1 MTKKLMLRVA
11 QDVINLAP
19 FFQEDELLDS
29 VFRDAM
35 HNFICWLRRTYPG
48 RAYRLRP
55 APIHFRQAVDNFCT
69 DIAQMC
75 STVRE
80 MPPPERDVTLS
91 LACVADMLRPG
102 SHGLTDFSDLYPSPW

>member
-1 MTKKLMLRVA
+1 MKKKLMLRVA
-11 QDVINLAP
+11 QDVVNLAP

-35 HNFICWLRRTYPG
+35 HDFICWLRRTYPG

-55 APIHFRQAVDNFCT
+55 ARIHFRQAADNFCT
-69 DIAQMC
+69 DIAQLC

-80 MPPPERDVTLS
+80 MPQPERDVTLS
-91 LACVADMLRPG
+91 LAGVADMLSPG